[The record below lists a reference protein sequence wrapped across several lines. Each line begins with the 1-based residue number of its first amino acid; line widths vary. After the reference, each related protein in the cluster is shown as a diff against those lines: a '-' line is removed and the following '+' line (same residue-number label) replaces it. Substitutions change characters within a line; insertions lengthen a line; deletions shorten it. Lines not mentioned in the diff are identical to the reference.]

1 MRDVGLDPDDWGDE
15 QAYVF
20 HAASAGTV
28 SPFVMSVRVRSNPA
42 TLAARL
48 PVMAANVDAR
58 LFVQDARPM
67 DAWVRERDM
76 SLIVAVRAQVAVTA
90 LVLFLSALGIFS
102 LVSVSVSRQ
111 TREIGLRA
119 ALGANARHLLARILS
134 RALVLMGSGTTAGG
148 VLLLLVVARI
158 RPTEE
163 IALYAGY
170 LGVTSA
176 VMLVACLL
184 ACIGPARRALR
195 INPADALREA

>member
-1 MRDVGLDPDDWGDE
+1 
-15 QAYVF
+15 
-20 HAASAGTV
+20 
-28 SPFVMSVRVRSNPA
+28 
-42 TLAARL
+42 
-48 PVMAANVDAR
+48 
-58 LFVQDARPM
+58 
-67 DAWVRERDM
+67 
-76 SLIVAVRAQVAVTA
+76 VTA

-102 LVSVSVSRQ
+102 LVSVSVSRR

-148 VLLLLVVARI
+148 VLLLLVVAGT

-176 VMLVACLL
+176 VMLAACLL
-184 ACIGPARRALR
+184 ACIGPVRRALR
-195 INPADALREA
+195 INPADALRDA